1 MQAARTVDYKSMID
15 LVCSTLLSQ
24 FDLNS
29 TMNEIE
35 AVGQPRSSKVGDNPC
50 LGEFQRFFELPDKPD
65 QRSGQLLQAVAV
77 VPEADTGPDT
87 PAATMGEESF
97 VWPASLDLVGLL
109 YNKVVYLRSEEL
121 G

>member
-1 MQAARTVDYKSMID
+1 MRAARTDDNKSMIE

-35 AVGQPRSSKVGDNPC
+35 AVGQPRSSKVGDIPC

-87 PAATMGEESF
+87 PAATMGEEFF
-97 VWPASLDLVGLL
+97 VWPASRDLLSIL
-109 YNKVVYLRSEEL
+109 YYNVV
-121 G
+121 